1 MTFRTREGE
10 GAVPTWDEVTVR
22 VPAEYLTV
30 AR

>member
-10 GAVPTWDEVTVR
+10 GAAATWDEVTVR
-22 VPAEYLTV
+22 VLAEYVAV